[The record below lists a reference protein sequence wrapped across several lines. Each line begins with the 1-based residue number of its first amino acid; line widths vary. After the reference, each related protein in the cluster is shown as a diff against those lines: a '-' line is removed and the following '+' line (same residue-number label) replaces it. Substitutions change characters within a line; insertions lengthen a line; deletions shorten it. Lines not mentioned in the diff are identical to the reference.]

1 MDKLKELARLIRQR
15 NEIAREIGAL
25 IGRPALVGHI
35 GEWIAQEVFSM
46 RLEDSAV
53 QKGFDGRFCAGPL
66 VGKTVN
72 VKWYG
77 KREGL
82 LDVNPDGVPDLYLVM
97 TGPKS
102 PAGTSRG
109 GSLPWVIADVFLFD
123 GPALVE
129 RLRRRGV
136 KLGVATSVRGDE
148 WEAARIYPV
157 RASGALLDVTER
169 QRRLLSLFQP
179 SE

>member
-97 TGPKS
+97 TDRLDLDYG
-102 PAGTSRG
+102 RRC
-109 GSLPWVIADVFLFD
+109 SLV
-123 GPALVE
+123 G
-129 RLRRRGV
+129 
-136 KLGVATSVRGDE
+136 
-148 WEAARIYPV
+148 AAKCH
-157 RASGALLDVTER
+157 R
-169 QRRLLSLFQP
+169 QQTRQSHT
-179 SE
+179 